1 MKIVDG
7 IFKAE
12 GVVANSYIVM
22 GKDPAIID
30 CGMPHSAK
38 KIMKAAEEAGLSP
51 KDVKLILLTHAH
63 LDHTGSAKEIKDIT
77 NAKLAIHELDAAYLT
92 GEKKFAL
99 PKGIQGIMLRIIRPF
114 IFTKTKPDLLLKG
127 GEKIGEFKVVHIPG
141 HTEGSC
147 AYLHERTKSLFVGDS
162 ISTEKGVL
170 ALPPERYNLNTA
182 LIKRSLQKLRALDF
196 DNLFPG
202 HGGPIIGNAHKKVEE
217 FLDSLA

>member
-1 MKIVDG
+1 MKIIDG

-12 GVVANSYIVM
+12 GVVANSYIVI

-30 CGMPHSAK
+30 CGMPRNAR
-38 KIMKAAEEAGLSP
+38 KIIRAVEEAGLSP
-51 KDVKLILLTHAH
+51 KDIRLILLTHAH
-63 LDHTGSAKEIKDIT
+63 LDHTGSAKEVRAIT

-92 GEKKFAL
+92 GEKNFAL
-99 PKGIQGIMLRIIRPF
+99 PKGIQGVMLRIIRPF
-114 IFTKTKPDLLLKG
+114 IIAKTKPDLLLKD

-162 ISTEKGVL
+162 ISTEQGFL

-182 LIKRSLQKLRALDF
+182 LIKQSLQKLRALNF

-202 HGGPIIGNAHKKVEE
+202 HGEPIIGDAHKKVEE
-217 FLDSLA
+217 FLGSLA